1 MKKILSILV
10 VGLLV
15 ACSAKP
21 LEWESLSILSPKG
34 APAISLVPLIQENK
48 DSIEFV
54 DGTDVLSAELI
65 KGEKDMIIAPVNLG
79 AALSKKDSNPYRLY
93 GIVTWGNLYLVSNSD
108 ISFVENEPL
117 ALFGEQAVP
126 GLDFNSIKDSLDQ
139 VFVSTA
145 FNSVTDVQGQ
155 LLSKTFNVGLMAEP
169 LVTATIAKAKTLET
183 PLNLSVYK
191 DIQAL
196 WQEKTGFEN
205 YPQAAIYIKADISAD
220 KLKQVEARLELMM
233 AYNIELNN
241 NSSKLETDI
250 TEDLSATLGVPA
262 SKILVQ
268 AWDRMNVNVV
278 KADENKE
285 AIEAFLELFKL
296 NGLENLYY

>member
-10 VGLLV
+10 IGLLV

-54 DGTDVLSAELI
+54 DGTDILSAELI

-126 GLDFNSIKDSLDQ
+126 GLVFNSIKDSLDQ

>member
-10 VGLLV
+10 IGLLV

-126 GLDFNSIKDSLDQ
+126 GLVFNSIKNSLDQ

>member
-10 VGLLV
+10 IGLLV

-54 DGTDVLSAELI
+54 DGTDILSAELI

-79 AALSKKDSNPYRLY
+79 AALSKKDSNPYQLY

-126 GLDFNSIKDSLDQ
+126 GLVFNSIKNSLDQ

>member
-10 VGLLV
+10 ISLLV

-54 DGTDVLSAELI
+54 DGTDILSAELI

-126 GLDFNSIKDSLDQ
+126 GLVFNSIKDSLDQ

-145 FNSVTDVQGQ
+145 YNSVTDVQGQ

-278 KADENKE
+278 KADENIE

>member
-1 MKKILSILV
+1 MKKIFSILFIS
-10 VGLLV
+10 LLV

-93 GIVTWGNLYLVSNSD
+93 GIVTWGNLYLVSNADVQLVS
-108 ISFVENEPL
+108 EEPI
-117 ALFGEQAVP
+117 AIFGEQAVP
-126 GLDFNSIKDSLDQ
+126 GLVFNSLKDQLGQ
-139 VFVSTA
+139 TFVSTA
-145 FNSVTDVQGQ
+145 FNAVTDVQGQ
-155 LLSKTFNVGLMAEP
+155 LLSKSFNIGLMAEP

-191 DIQAL
+191 DLQVL

-205 YPQAAIYIKADISAD
+205 YPQAAIYIKADISD
-220 KLKQVEARLELMM
+220 EKLKQVEARLELMM

-241 NSSKLETDI
+241 NPTFLETDI
-250 TEDLSATLGVPA
+250 TEELATTLGVPS
-262 SKILVQ
+262 SKILTQ

-278 KADENKE
+278 KAEENKE

>member
-1 MKKILSILV
+1 MKKIFTILLIS
-10 VGLLV
+10 LLV
-15 ACSAKP
+15 ACTAKP
-21 LEWESLSILSPKG
+21 LEWESLTILSPKG
-34 APAISLVPLIQENK
+34 APALSLFPLIQENK

-93 GIVTWGNLYLVSNSD
+93 GIVTWGNLYLVSNAD
-108 ISFVENEPL
+108 VALVESEPL
-117 ALFGEQAVP
+117 AIFGEQAVP
-126 GLDFNSIKDSLDQ
+126 GLVFNSLKDQLGQ
-139 VFVSTA
+139 TFVSTA
-145 FNSVTDVQGQ
+145 FNAVTDVQGQ
-155 LLSKTFNVGLMAEP
+155 LLSKSFNIGLMAEP

-191 DIQAL
+191 DLQAL
-196 WQEKTGFEN
+196 WFEKTGFEN
-205 YPQAAIYIKADISAD
+205 YPQAAIYIKADISEE

-241 NSSKLETDI
+241 NPAQLETDI
-250 TEDLSATLGVPA
+250 TEDLSTTLGVPA
-262 SKILVQ
+262 SKILTQ

-278 KADENKE
+278 KAEDNKE
-285 AIEAFLELFKL
+285 AIETFLELFKL

>member
-1 MKKILSILV
+1 MKRILSILV

-126 GLDFNSIKDSLDQ
+126 GLVFNSIKDSLDQ

>member
-10 VGLLV
+10 ISLLV

-126 GLDFNSIKDSLDQ
+126 GLVFNSIKDSLDQ

-196 WQEKTGFEN
+196 WQKKTGFEN

>member
-1 MKKILSILV
+1 MKKIFSILFIS
-10 VGLLV
+10 LLV

-93 GIVTWGNLYLVSNSD
+93 GIVTWGNLYLVSNADVQLVS
-108 ISFVENEPL
+108 EEPI
-117 ALFGEQAVP
+117 AIFGEQAVP
-126 GLDFNSIKDSLDQ
+126 GLVFNSLKDQLGQ
-139 VFVSTA
+139 TFVSTA
-145 FNSVTDVQGQ
+145 FNAVTDVQGQ
-155 LLSKTFNVGLMAEP
+155 LLSKSFNIGLMAEP

-191 DIQAL
+191 DLQVL

-205 YPQAAIYIKADISAD
+205 YPQAAIYIKADISD
-220 KLKQVEARLELMM
+220 EKLKQVEARLELMM

-241 NSSKLETDI
+241 NPTILETDI
-250 TEDLSATLGVPA
+250 TEELATTLGVPS
-262 SKILVQ
+262 SKILTQ

-278 KADENKE
+278 KAEENKE

>member
-1 MKKILSILV
+1 MKKIFAIILI
-10 VGLLV
+10 GLLV
-15 ACSAKP
+15 ACTAKP
-21 LEWESLSILSPKG
+21 LEWENLTILSPKG
-34 APAISLVPLIQENK
+34 APALSLVPIIQENK

-65 KGEKDMIIAPVNLG
+65 KGEKDVIIAPVNLG
-79 AALSKKDSNPYRLY
+79 AALSKKESNPYRLY

-108 ISFVENEPL
+108 ITLGENEPI

-126 GLDFNSIKDSLDQ
+126 GLVYKSIKDNLDQ

-155 LLSKTFNVGLMAEP
+155 LLSRSFNVGLMAEP
-169 LVTATIAKAKTLET
+169 LMTATIAKAKTLEI

-191 DIQAL
+191 DLQAL
-196 WQEKTGFEN
+196 WKEKTGFEN
-205 YPQAAIYIKADISAD
+205 YPQAAIYIKADISAE
-220 KLKQVEARLELMM
+220 KLKQVEARLDLMM

-241 NSSKLETDI
+241 NPSLLETDI
-250 TEDLSATLGVPA
+250 TEELSSTLGVPV

-278 KADENKE
+278 KANDNKE

>member
-1 MKKILSILV
+1 MKKLFVIVSVFI
-10 VGLLV
+10 LV
-15 ACSAKP
+15 ACQAKP
-21 LEWESLSILSPKG
+21 LEWESLTILSPKG
-34 APAISLVPLIQENK
+34 APAISLVPLLQENK

-54 DGTDVLSAELI
+54 DGTDILSAELV
-65 KGEKDMIIAPVNLG
+65 KGEKDVIIAPVNLG

-93 GIVTWGNLYLVSNSD
+93 GIVTWGNLYLVSNADVQLVSD
-108 ISFVENEPL
+108 EPI

-126 GLDFNSIKDSLDQ
+126 GLVFNSIKDQLD
-139 VFVSTA
+139 VNGLSTA

-155 LLSKTFNVGLMAEP
+155 LISKSFNLGLMAEP
-169 LVTATIAKAKTLET
+169 LVTATIAKAKTLES
-183 PLNLSVYK
+183 PLNLSVYA
-191 DIQAL
+191 DLQAL
-196 WQEKTGFEN
+196 WLAKTGFEN
-205 YPQAAIYIKADISAD
+205 YPQAAIYIKADISEE
-220 KLKQVEARLELMM
+220 KLKQVDARLELMM
-233 AYNIELNN
+233 AYNIELNKDA
-241 NSSKLETDI
+241 SLLESDI
-250 TEDLSATLGVPA
+250 DETLATTLGVPA

>member
-1 MKKILSILV
+1 MKRILSILV

-126 GLDFNSIKDSLDQ
+126 GLVFNSIKDSLEQ
-139 VFVSTA
+139 VFVLTA

>member
-10 VGLLV
+10 ISLLV

-54 DGTDVLSAELI
+54 DGTDILSAELI

-126 GLDFNSIKDSLDQ
+126 GLVFNSIKNSLNQ

>member
-1 MKKILSILV
+1 MKKIFSILLIS
-10 VGLLV
+10 LLV

-93 GIVTWGNLYLVSNSD
+93 GIVTWGNLYLVSNAD
-108 ISFVENEPL
+108 AALVESEPI
-117 ALFGEQAVP
+117 AIFGEQAVP
-126 GLDFNSIKDSLDQ
+126 GLVFNSLKDQLGQ
-139 VFVSTA
+139 TFVSTA
-145 FNSVTDVQGQ
+145 FNAVTDVQGQ
-155 LLSKTFNVGLMAEP
+155 LLSKSFNIGLMAEP

-191 DIQAL
+191 DLQVL

-205 YPQAAIYIKADISAD
+205 YPQAAIYIKADISD
-220 KLKQVEARLELMM
+220 EKLKQVEARLELMM

-241 NSSKLETDI
+241 NPTILETDI
-250 TEDLSATLGVPA
+250 TEELATTLGVPS
-262 SKILVQ
+262 SKILTQ

-278 KADENKE
+278 KAEENKE

>member
-1 MKKILSILV
+1 MKKIFTILLIS
-10 VGLLV
+10 LLV
-15 ACSAKP
+15 ACTAKP
-21 LEWESLSILSPKG
+21 LEWESLTILSPKG
-34 APAISLVPLIQENK
+34 APALSLFPLIQENK

-93 GIVTWGNLYLVSNSD
+93 GIVTWGNLYLVSNAD
-108 ISFVENEPL
+108 VALVENEPI

-126 GLDFNSIKDSLDQ
+126 GLVFNSLKDQLGQ
-139 VFVSTA
+139 TFVSTA
-145 FNSVTDVQGQ
+145 FNAVTDVQGQ
-155 LLSKTFNVGLMAEP
+155 LLSKSFNIGLMAEP

-191 DIQAL
+191 DLQAL
-196 WQEKTGFEN
+196 WFEKTGFEN
-205 YPQAAIYIKADISAD
+205 YPQAAIYIKADISEE

-233 AYNIELNN
+233 AYNIEINN
-241 NSSKLETDI
+241 NPAQLETDI
-250 TEDLSATLGVPA
+250 TEDLSTTLGVPA
-262 SKILVQ
+262 SKILTQ

-278 KADENKE
+278 KAEDNKE

>member
-1 MKKILSILV
+1 MKKILSILLIS
-10 VGLLV
+10 LLV
-15 ACSAKP
+15 ACTAKP
-21 LEWESLSILSPKG
+21 LEWENLTILSPKG
-34 APAISLVPLIQENK
+34 APALSLVPLIQENK

-65 KGEKDMIIAPVNLG
+65 KGEKDVIIAPVNLG

-93 GIVTWGNLYLVSNSD
+93 GVVTWGNLYLVSNADVQLVSD
-108 ISFVENEPL
+108 EPI

-126 GLDFNSIKDSLDQ
+126 GLVFNSLKEQLGQS
-139 VFVSTA
+139 FVSTA
-145 FNSVTDVQGQ
+145 FNAVTDVQGQ
-155 LLSKTFNVGLMAEP
+155 LLSKSFNIGLMAEP

-191 DIQAL
+191 DLQVL
-196 WQEKTGFEN
+196 WQEKTGFDN
-205 YPQAAIYIKADISAD
+205 YPQAAIYIKADISD
-220 KLKQVEARLELMM
+220 EKLKQVEARLELMM

-241 NSSKLETDI
+241 NPALLETDI
-250 TEDLSATLGVPA
+250 TEELATTLGVPA
-262 SKILVQ
+262 SKILTQ

-278 KADENKE
+278 KAEDNKE

>member
-1 MKKILSILV
+1 MKKIFIV
-10 VGLLV
+10 LLISLLA
-15 ACSAKP
+15 ACTAKP
-21 LEWESLSILSPKG
+21 LEWENLTILSPKG
-34 APAISLVPLIQENK
+34 APAIALVPLIQENK

-65 KGEKDMIIAPVNLG
+65 KGEKDVIIAPVNLG

-93 GIVTWGNLYLVSNSD
+93 GIVTWGNLYLVSHAD
-108 ISFVENEPL
+108 VAIVESEPI
-117 ALFGEQAVP
+117 AIFGEQAVP
-126 GLDFNSIKDSLDQ
+126 GLVFNSLKDQLGQ
-139 VFVSTA
+139 TFVSTA

-155 LLSKTFNVGLMAEP
+155 LLSKSFNIGLMAEP

-183 PLNLSVYK
+183 PLNLNVYK
-191 DIQAL
+191 DLQLL
-196 WQEKTGFEN
+196 WEEKTGFDN
-205 YPQAAIYIKADISAD
+205 YPQAAIYIKADISD
-220 KLKQVEARLELMM
+220 EKLKQVEARLELMM

-241 NSSKLETDI
+241 NPTILETDI
-250 TEDLSATLGVPA
+250 TEELATTLGVPS
-262 SKILVQ
+262 SKILTQ

-278 KADENKE
+278 KAEENKE